1 MKKYLYLTLVLCCA
15 TVVSCKQNEAK
26 TSQIQLISVEEM
38 SNLSDMDN
46 VQLIDVRTP
55 QEYQS
60 GHIKG
65 AKNIVYMS
73 DNWSDEVAKLDKDN
87 PVYVYCA
94 KGGRSA
100 RCAAL
105 LAEAGFKKIYDLK
118 GGITQWK
125 HQGKAVE

>member
-1 MKKYLYLTLVLCCA
+1 MLFLCCA
-15 TVVSCKQNEAK
+15 TLVSCKENEAK
-26 TSQIQLISVEEM
+26 TANIQLITAEEM

-46 VQLIDVRTP
+46 VQLIDVRTTN
-55 QEYQS
+55 EYQS

-73 DNWSDEVAKLDKDN
+73 DNWSKEIAKLDKDN

-100 RCAAL
+100 KCAAL

-125 HQGKAVE
+125 HEGKAVEQ

>member
-15 TVVSCKQNEAK
+15 TVVSCKQDEAK
-26 TSQIQLISVEEM
+26 TSQIQLISAEEM

-46 VQLIDVRTP
+46 VQLIDVRTAD
-55 QEYQS
+55 EYQS

-125 HQGKAVE
+125 HEGKAVE